1 MKDKRV
7 IKTQRSIRN
16 AFISLIKEKNL
27 NQITVA
33 EISRKA
39 ELGRGT
45 FYLHYKDVYDLY
57 GHIEEELYNELE
69 EMFDRSY
76 PSCDPTNLKI
86 ILENITEY
94 VEANKDIFLFLIQQD
109 SNGKKVKSFF
119 NKKVL
124 ESCLCEEVS
133 ELNKIE
139 STFIVSGIVG
149 VLVEWLENGLS
160 IHQEEISNLLYK
172 ILLKL

>member
-16 AFISLIKEKNL
+16 AFISLIKEKSL

-57 GHIEEELYNELE
+57 EHIEDELYNELE
-69 EMFDRSY
+69 EMFRRLY
-76 PSCDPTNLKI
+76 PSCNPTNLKI
-86 ILENITEY
+86 ILDNITEY
-94 VEANKDIFLFLIQQD
+94 IETNKDIFLFLIQQD
-109 SNGKKVKSFF
+109 SNGRKVKTFFTEKILENSSWEEPPEF
-119 NKKVL
+119 NKF
-124 ESCLCEEVS
+124 
-133 ELNKIE
+133 E
-139 STFIVSGIVG
+139 STFIVSGVVG

-160 IHQEEISNLLYK
+160 IERNKVSELLYK
-172 ILLKL
+172 ILLKF

>member
-7 IKTQRSIRN
+7 IKTQKSIRN

-45 FYLHYKDVYDLY
+45 FYLHYKDLYDLY
-57 GHIEEELYNELE
+57 EHIEDELYNELE
-69 EMFDRSY
+69 EMFDRLY
-76 PSCDPTNLKI
+76 PSCEPTNLKI

-94 VEANKDIFLFLIQQD
+94 METNKDIFLFLVKQD
-109 SNGKKVKSFF
+109 SNGKKFKAFF

-124 ESCLCEEVS
+124 EISSHEDFS
-133 ELNKIE
+133 EFNKIE
-139 STFIVSGIVG
+139 STFIVSGVVG
-149 VLVEWLENGLS
+149 VLVEWLEDGLS
-160 IHQEEISNLLYK
+160 MQRDKVSALLYK
-172 ILLKL
+172 ILLKF

>member
-7 IKTQRSIRN
+7 IKTQKAIRN
-16 AFISLIKEKNL
+16 AFISLIKEKTL

-33 EISRKA
+33 EISRKS

-57 GHIEEELYNELE
+57 EHIEDELYNELE
-69 EMFDRSY
+69 EMFDSSY
-76 PSCDPTNLKI
+76 PSCDPINLKK

-124 ESCLCEEVS
+124 DNVLCDESS
-133 ELNKIE
+133 EFNEIE
-139 STFIVSGIVG
+139 STFIVSGVVG
-149 VLVEWLENGLS
+149 VLVEWLENDLS
-160 IHQEEISNLLYK
+160 IQHNKISDSLYQT
-172 ILLKL
+172 LLKL

>member
-7 IKTQRSIRN
+7 IKTKKSIRN

-39 ELGRGT
+39 DLGRGT
-45 FYLHYKDVYDLY
+45 FYLHYKDLYDLY
-57 GHIEEELYNELE
+57 EHIEYELYNELE

-76 PSCDPTNLKI
+76 PSCEPTNLKI

-94 VEANKDIFLFLIQQD
+94 IEENKDIFLFLIQQD
-109 SNGKKVKSFF
+109 SNGKKFKSFF

-124 ESCLCEEVS
+124 ENSLWKEGS
-133 ELNKIE
+133 EANEIE
-139 STFIVSGIVG
+139 STFIVSGVVG

-160 IHQEEISNLLYK
+160 IQREKISNLLYK

>member
-7 IKTQRSIRN
+7 IKTQRAIRN
-16 AFISLIKEKNL
+16 AFISLIKEKTL

-33 EISRKA
+33 EICRKS

-57 GHIEEELYNELE
+57 EHIEDELYNELE
-69 EMFDRSY
+69 EMFNRSY
-76 PSCDPTNLKI
+76 PSCEPTNLKL

-94 VEANKDIFLFLIQQD
+94 VEENKDIFLFLIQQD

-124 ESCLCEEVS
+124 ENALHEGISEFNEVGT
-133 ELNKIE
+133 
-139 STFIVSGIVG
+139 TFIVSGVIG

-160 IHQEEISNLLYK
+160 INHNKISDSLYQ